1 MATFGE
7 MVMTFEN
14 ETTLGA
20 AEEMLNA
27 IDSLENAKRM
37 FVQAAHFD
45 MGDDIVRVIRAL
57 DMLRQAAVRR
67 SQEGAN

>member
-1 MATFGE
+1 MAAFGE

-37 FVQAAHFD
+37 VVQAAHFD